1 MQNLIPCQFPQ
12 TERQLRASYRFH
24 RIGGAITLVLAIMNF
39 TAASLIPDDG
49 SLFFMTA
56 IIIGLICLMTAISH
70 LREASRCKNLHARY
84 FPSLALK

>member
-24 RIGGAITLVLAIMNF
+24 RIGGAIMNF